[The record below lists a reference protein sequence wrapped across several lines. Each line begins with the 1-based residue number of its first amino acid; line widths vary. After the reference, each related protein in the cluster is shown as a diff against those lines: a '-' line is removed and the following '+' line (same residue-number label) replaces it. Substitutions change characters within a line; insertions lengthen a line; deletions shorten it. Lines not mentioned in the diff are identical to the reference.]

1 MVRIMSEFALGD
13 VSLIEPQY
21 RPSAA
26 LPVHSVREYDK
37 LYEWSISHL
46 GEYWASVARELEW
59 ITPWVAD
66 IQGSL
71 PEFRFFTGGTA
82 NVSVNCIDRHAVAN
96 GNKVALIWRSET
108 GETRQW
114 TYQELLEETAHFAYS
129 LQKMGVRKGDVVA
142 IFLPNLLETFA
153 AVHACYRIGAIYNIV
168 FSGFSPDAL
177 FDRLVET
184 QPKIVVTAD
193 GTYRRGRVV
202 PLKTALDKVVD
213 RLPSIEHV
221 IVVRRTGEAIPMTE
235 PRDIYWHDVID
246 PQGPLAQPIPVE
258 ANEPG
263 FIIYTSG
270 TTSRPKGLVHSGMG
284 FLVGTYHN
292 VRYSLDLGP
301 DDIYWCTADTG
312 WLTFPIFELVGGL
325 ANGVTAVVY
334 EGAMD
339 FPDPSTFYRIM
350 AEYHVTKI
358 FTAPTWLRMLARFG
372 PELPASYDLS
382 SLKLIGLVGEPLDP
396 ATWHWVQE
404 HIGTGH
410 VDINNTYG
418 QSETGS
424 AWVSS
429 VAGVTPMKPGSCG
442 SALPGHAFQ
451 VVDGS
456 GQPVGVNQKGVLTLT
471 APFPALARSIWHDA
485 DRFRQ
490 QYFSEFPGQY
500 TTSDSAVQDDDGH
513 LWILGR
519 VDDVINVAA
528 HRLSTMEM
536 ESAILNLGG
545 IAESAVIGIDDNVK
559 GQVPV
564 AFITLRA
571 GVDEGH
577 WETRVTDQVSENI
590 GAIAKPA
597 QVFVVDA
604 MPKTRSGKIVRRLL
618 KEILLSGNVTGDITG
633 LENPEVIDALCLRI
647 HPQDH

>member
-1 MVRIMSEFALGD
+1 MSTRFALGE
-13 VSLIEPQY
+13 VPLIPPQY
-21 RPSAA
+21 QPSARI
-26 LPVHSVREYDK
+26 PVRTPGEYQQ
-37 LYEWSISHL
+37 LYQSSIQHL
-46 GEYWASVARELEW
+46 GEYWASVAQDLQW
-59 ITPWVAD
+59 MTPWTAD
-66 IQGSL
+66 MEGGL
-71 PEFRFFTGGTA
+71 PDFRFFTGGTA
-82 NVSVNCIDRHAVAN
+82 NVSVNCIDRFAAAD
-96 GNKVALIWRSET
+96 GGKTALIWRSET
-108 GETRQW
+108 GEERQW
-114 TYQELLEETAHFAYS
+114 TYQQLLGETARFAYS
-129 LQKMGVRKGDVVA
+129 LQEMGIRKGDVVA

-168 FSGFSPDAL
+168 FSGFSPEAL
-177 FDRLVET
+177 FDRLVDT
-184 QPKIVVTAD
+184 QPRVVVTAD

-202 PLKTALDKVVD
+202 ALKTALDKVID

-221 IVVRRTGEAIPMTE
+221 VVVRRTREDVAMTR
-235 PRDIYWHDVID
+235 PRDIYWDEVFSPSGPMAD
-246 PQGPLAQPIPVE
+246 PVPVE

-270 TTSRPKGLVHSGMG
+270 TTSRPKGLVHSAMG
-284 FLVGTYHN
+284 FLAGTYHN
-292 VRYSLDLGP
+292 VRYSLDLGK

-325 ANGVTAVVY
+325 ANGVTALVY

-339 FPDPSTFYRIM
+339 YPDPSAFYQIM
-350 AEYHVTKI
+350 AQHHVTKI

-372 PELPASYDLS
+372 PELPAAYDLS
-382 SLKLIGLVGEPLDP
+382 ALKLIGLVGEPLDP
-396 ATWHWVQE
+396 ATWYWVQQ
-404 HIGTGH
+404 HIGTGR

-442 SALPGHAFQ
+442 TALPGHAFQ
-451 VVDGS
+451 IVDPS
-456 GQPVGVNQKGVLTLT
+456 GRPVAANETGVLTLT
-471 APFPALARSIWHDA
+471 APFPALARTIWQDP
-485 DRFRQ
+485 DRFRH
-490 QYFSEFPGQY
+490 QYFAEFPGSY
-500 TTSDSAVQDDDGH
+500 TTFDSAVQDEDGH

-536 ESAILNLGG
+536 ESAILNLEG
-545 IAESAVIGIDDNVK
+545 IAESAVIGIDDALK

-564 AFITLRA
+564 AFITVRP
-571 GVDEGH
+571 GSGIDGEWGI
-577 WETRVTDQVSENI
+577 RVADQVSENI

-618 KEILLSGNVTGDITG
+618 KEILLSGGVTGDITG
-633 LENPEVIDALCLRI
+633 LENPEVIDELCLKI
-647 HPQDH
+647 HPEGR